1 MTDDF
6 RPPHRYRAEILAA
19 LETHGFRP
27 TAKVD
32 PQRVY
37 ELLKSIYVWELRGL
51 KADFRRLDPAFE
63 RSMREAYGE
72 ASRRILDRYAVLRV
86 PPHEWVER

>member
-1 MTDDF
+1 VSHEV
-6 RPPHRYRAEILAA
+6 RPPFRYRAEVLAA
-19 LETHGFRP
+19 LEGHGFRP
-27 TAKVD
+27 TVESD

-51 KADFRRLDPAFE
+51 KADFRKLDPAFE

-72 ASRRILDRYAVLRV
+72 ASRRILERYAVLRV

>member
-1 MTDDF
+1 VTDSGQI
-6 RPPHRYRAEILAA
+6 PYRYRPSILAA

-27 TAKVD
+27 TAEVD

-51 KADFRRLDPAFE
+51 KADFRRLDPGFE

-72 ASRRILDRYAVLRV
+72 ASRRVLDRYAVLRV